1 MPWRDAPGDDGGL
14 FPILDGGIIRET
26 GEAIR
31 SVLGT
36 GSKVGK
42 IGKATDV
49 LGGSG
54 GGGPLQWG
62 VSLVL
67 PRSALATLD
76 AAGEMAERA
85 RWLTNPVNWARVV
98 ALCLGLFLLLLGLVA
113 LVKAGNDGG

>member
-1 MPWRDAPGDDGGL
+1 VPWRDAPGGDGGL

-31 SVLGT
+31 SVLGA
-36 GSKVGK
+36 GSKIGK

-49 LGGSG
+49 AG
-54 GGGPLQWG
+54 GGGPSRWG
-62 VSLVL
+62 MSLAL
-67 PRSALATLD
+67 PDSALSTLD

-98 ALCLGLFLLLLGLVA
+98 AGGLGMLLLLGAVVA
-113 LVKAGNDGG
+113 LLKAGA